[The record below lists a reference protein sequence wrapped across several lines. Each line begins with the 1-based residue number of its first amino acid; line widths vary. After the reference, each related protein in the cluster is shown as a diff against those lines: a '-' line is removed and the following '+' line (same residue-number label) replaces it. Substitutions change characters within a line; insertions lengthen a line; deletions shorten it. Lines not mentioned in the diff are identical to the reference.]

1 MVRES
6 SEQRP
11 DTDAAHGR
19 GGTII
24 FAVASR
30 PERRACVASG
40 IGSTNHPVLFV
51 QTGIGL
57 HGMEKLEQQAIHCGA
72 AGLISIGIAGGL
84 APDLAEGV
92 LLIPEQIRR
101 VNGQVFQAHANWH
114 DRVRTVLQN
123 DLRVETGDLL
133 GVSRVIR
140 HPDEKRALHAQTKAV
155 GADMESAILAEIAGR
170 LGVPFLALRAIADT
184 VEDELPKAAIAA
196 LTDAGETDFP
206 ALLACLLRYPSDLP
220 GLITTWRRFRVAAD
234 TLARACRLAGR
245 QLLITDS

>member
-6 SEQRP
+6 PELRP
-11 DTDAAHGR
+11 DTGAAHSR
-19 GGTII
+19 GPII

-40 IGSTNHPVLFV
+40 IISTNDHPVLFV

-57 HGMEKLEQQAIHCGA
+57 HGMEKLEQQIIHSGA
-72 AGLISIGIAGGL
+72 AGLISIGTAGGL
-84 APDLAEGV
+84 APNLVAGA

-101 VNGQVFQAHANWH
+101 VDGQVFQPHANWH
-114 DRVRTVLQN
+114 NRVRSALQN
-123 DLRVETGDLL
+123 NLRVETGDLL

-140 HPDEKRALHAQTKAV
+140 HPAEKRALHAQTKAV

-170 LGVPFLALRAIADT
+170 LGVPFLAVRAIADT
-184 VEDELPKAAIAA
+184 VEDELPKAAMAA
-196 LTDAGETDFP
+196 LTDAGDTDFP
-206 ALLACLLRYPSDLP
+206 ALLACLLRHPSDLP

-234 TLARACRLAGR
+234 TLARACRLASR